1 MGSDSGPNRIPLAA
15 SWKRLLQADKGR
27 EPSEEATAVVTVGDG
42 SWTRVVAVGVGID
55 FASGTRCIRRWAA
68 LGGREKRS

>member
-1 MGSDSGPNRIPLAA
+1 M
-15 SWKRLLQADKGR
+15 QADKGR

-55 FASGTRCIRRWAA
+55 FAGGTRCIRRQAA
-68 LGGREKRS
+68 LGGREKRN